1 MTDSRAAQ
9 GGEAAHWHSRR
20 HLCKEYIKQAGTN
33 RDHIRELLG
42 EYLEGVCSG
51 LNSQFNVDLD
61 YKSILEQDMAELDRF
76 SAPNG
81 RLLLAEVDDQMAGIA
96 CLQKIG
102 AGIGEV
108 TRMYVRP
115 AFRRRGIARALL
127 EHLIQEARQIG
138 YATIRLDTARSS
150 PAHSLYH
157 AAGFREIERYS
168 ESEIPQE
175 LQSMAVY
182 MEMTLR

>member
-1 MTDSRAAQ
+1 
-9 GGEAAHWHSRR
+9 
-20 HLCKEYIKQAGTN
+20 
-33 RDHIRELLG
+33 LG
-42 EYLEGVCSG
+42 EYLEGVCSS
-51 LNSQFNVDLD
+51 LNRQFNAGLD
-61 YKSILEQDMAELDRF
+61 HRSILEQDMAELDRF
-76 SAPNG
+76 SAPHG
-81 RLLLAEVDDQMAGIA
+81 RLLLAEVDGQMAGIA

-127 EHLIQEARQIG
+127 EHLIEEARQIG

-150 PAHSLYH
+150 PAHVLYQ

>member
-1 MTDSRAAQ
+1 MQRIHQANTDERQ
-9 GGEAAHWHSRR
+9 
-20 HLCKEYIKQAGTN
+20 
-33 RDHIRELLG
+33 DHIQELLG

-51 LNSQFNVDLD
+51 LNRQFNAGLD
-61 YKSILEQDMAELDRF
+61 HKSILEQDMTELDRF
-76 SAPNG
+76 SAPQG
-81 RLLLAEVDDQMAGIA
+81 RLLLAEVDGQMAGIA

-138 YATIRLDTARSS
+138 YSTIRLDTARSS
-150 PAHSLYH
+150 PAHLLYH

-168 ESEIPQE
+168 ESEIPQD